1 MSVAALFERI
11 LPLVP
16 GIEARLA
23 DGLDKACGSG
33 RAVIAFPHAVPASR
47 FTGIDVSAEAV
58 ASSTSLAS
66 LQRLPAVRFVQGDVA
81 ELHRLGTFDL
91 ITAFD
96 EVHDQPRPAR
106 VLRRIHESLRTGGT
120 WLTQD
125 IAGDARL
132 ADNREHPL
140 GSFLYTVSCLHG
152 MSVSLAGGGQG
163 PGALWGREQA
173 PEMLGA
179 AGLDS
184 VVVETL
190 PHDPI
195 DDYSIAKGA
204 VVGRS

>member
-33 RAVIAFPHAVPASR
+33 RAVIAFAHAVPASR

-66 LQRLPAVRFVQGDVA
+66 LQRLPAVRFVQGDAA

-91 ITAFD
+91 ITALD

-106 VLRRIHESLRTGGT
+106 VLRRIHESLRTGGM
-120 WLTQD
+120 WLMQD
-125 IAGDARL
+125 IAGHARL

-140 GSFLYTVSCLHG
+140 GPFLYTVSCLHG

-163 PGALWGREQA
+163 PGALWGREQP

-184 VVVETL
+184 GVVETL

>member
-33 RAVIAFPHAVPASR
+33 RAVIAFAHAVPASR

-66 LQRLPAVRFVQGDVA
+66 LQRLPAVRFVQGYAA
-81 ELHRLGTFDL
+81 ELHRLGTFAL
-91 ITAFD
+91 ITALD

-106 VLRRIHESLRTGGT
+106 VLRRIHESLRTGGM
-120 WLTQD
+120 WLMQD
-125 IAGDARL
+125 IAGHARL

-140 GSFLYTVSCLHG
+140 GPFLYTVSCLHG

-179 AGLDS
+179 AGVDS
-184 VVVETL
+184 GVVETL

-195 DDYSIAKGA
+195 DDSPSPKAL
-204 VVGRS
+204 

>member
-1 MSVAALFERI
+1 
-11 LPLVP
+11 
-16 GIEARLA
+16 
-23 DGLDKACGSG
+23 
-33 RAVIAFPHAVPASR
+33 VIAFAHAVPASR